1 MMSTPPAS
9 NGARSEIGPATAW
22 DTSRTDCSKGVEC
35 DRVER
40 KVRANLAL
48 YEPETVGH
56 KVQVSL
62 FDGRGCSAILMG
74 YLNRE
79 ESVLL
84 PIGYQL
90 GCIWMDV
97 RYQDGDSWGLSI
109 YEGAEH
115 RVSHNVNPWAN
126 GDKYNQEHVDY
137 RIRRICELWP
147 EHAPQNRTVSFAVA
161 RGHREEWAHQIRTPQ
176 GQGVRN
182 RSIRLRR
189 CGSDQRFHRRILES
203 ASKR

>member
-1 MMSTPPAS
+1 MGYFTY
-9 NGARSEIGPATAW
+9 RLF
-22 DTSRTDCSKGVEC
+22 KGVAC

-48 YEPETVGH
+48 YEPGTVGRTI
-56 KVQVSL
+56 QVSL

-79 ESVLL
+79 ESVLM

-97 RYQDGDSWGLSI
+97 RYQDGDSWSLSI
-109 YEGAEH
+109 HEGPEH

-126 GDKYNQEHVDY
+126 GEKCNQEHVDY
-137 RIRRICELWP
+137 RIRRICEFWP
-147 EHAPQNRTVSFAVA
+147 EHAARIERYLLPWRESVVENGRTGFVPRKGKAYETDRCGYGDA
-161 RGHREEWAHQIRTPQ
+161 DQINDFIAAF
-176 GQGVRN
+176 GVN
-182 RSIRLRR
+182 EQTLRR
-189 CGSDQRFHRRILES
+189 IVRGDEC
-203 ASKR
+203 A